1 MIAAITETNAQGIV
15 MDTPVKVTRE
25 GKVLVVVLDR
35 PKVNAIDTETSKQL
49 GEAFVMLRDDPD
61 LMVGVVTGGGDRIF
75 SAGWDLKA
83 VDKGEMQTSNW
94 WEDDYGPGGFAGLT
108 ELWDLNK
115 PVIGALNGIAIG
127 GGVELALGCD
137 LIIAAEHVTFSLP
150 EMPLGL
156 IPDAGAI
163 QRMPRRIP
171 YNKAMEMLLLGER
184 MSAEEA
190 AGYGLVNKVVAADE
204 LMETAMAW
212 ANKLSEAA
220 PMALQAIKETLRA
233 IDGHS
238 IQQSFQTLRNSDL
251 PLYRAVLSSDDAGEG
266 VSAFVNKRDAK
277 FKGS

>member
-1 MIAAITETNAQGIV
+1 MIGTIAETNAEGIV

-49 GEAFVMLRDDPD
+49 GEAFVMLRDDPG

-115 PVIGALNGIAIG
+115 PVIGALNGIVIG

-137 LIIAAEHVTFSLP
+137 LLIAAEHVTFSLP

-156 IPDAGAI
+156 VPDAGAL
-163 QRMPRRIP
+163 QRMPKRIP

-190 AGYGLVNKVVAADE
+190 ASYGLVNKVVAADE
-204 LMETAMAW
+204 LMDAAMAW
-212 ANKLSEAA
+212 ANKLAEAA

-233 IDGHS
+233 IDGDS
-238 IQQSFQTLRNSDL
+238 VQQSFQTLRNSDL
-251 PLYRAVLSSDDAGEG
+251 PMYRAVLSSDDAGEG